1 MKIFQFIILFVLTF
15 SFISCQNNVKPI
27 QSEKEIVQPEKENLS
42 KAYFASGCFWC
53 TEPIFESV
61 KGVKESISGYSGGHT
76 KNPTYE
82 QINTGKTGH
91 AETVEVYYDSSIVS
105 FKTLVDV
112 YFASQ
117 NVTQINGQGPDMGS
131 QYRSIIFYQNETE
144 KAIIDEKIAILN
156 KKIYPEKVAAE
167 VKKFEKFWPGEDYH
181 QDYEKLHPNQG
192 YIKAISIPRLNKF
205 KVNFPKEFLEEGEH

>member
-1 MKIFQFIILFVLTF
+1 MKILQLILLITLTF
-15 SFISCQNNVKPI
+15 SFLSCKSQV
-27 QSEKEIVQPEKENLS
+27 EKIKNSQKIVQNQNLK

-61 KGVKESISGYSGGHT
+61 KGVKESISGYSGGDT

-91 AETVEVYYDSSIVS
+91 AETVEIYYDSNVVD
-105 FKTLVDV
+105 FATLIDV

-117 NVTQINGQGPDMGS
+117 EVSQINGQGPDLGS
-131 QYRSIIFYQNETE
+131 QYRSIIFYQNDEE
-144 KAIIDEKIAILN
+144 KAIIEQKIDLLN
-156 KKIYPEKVAAE
+156 KKIAPQKVAAE
-167 VKKFEKFWPGEDYH
+167 VKKFEKFWKAENYH

-205 KVNFPKEFLEEGEH
+205 KVNFPEEKLKEDEY